1 MADESIV
8 ETNPEQWLSEYGDTL
23 YRYALMRLRDQDS
36 AEDVVQETLL
46 AGLTARARFSGRSSV
61 RTWLVGI
68 LKHKIVDHIR
78 RRTRER
84 PSSGA
89 DAAETLD
96 SLEGDLFDPTGHW
109 KSGPADWLT
118 DPARVRER
126 NELQLVLA
134 ACIDELPNRMADA
147 FSLRELDELDSA
159 EICKTLGITETNLWV
174 MLHRARLKLRG
185 CLELNWLDDSSG
197 EAA

>member
-1 MADESIV
+1 MADEPIAQ
-8 ETNPEQWLSEYGDTL
+8 TNPEVWVDEHGDTL

-36 AEDVVQETLL
+36 AEEVVQETLL
-46 AGLTARARFSGRSSV
+46 AGLKARERFTGRSSE

-96 SLEGDLFDPTGHW
+96 HLEQNLFDQTGHW
-109 KSGPADWLT
+109 KNGPSDWLT
-118 DPARVRER
+118 HPDLVRER
-126 NELQLVLA
+126 AEFQGVFA
-134 ACIDELPNRMADA
+134 ACLDGLPERMADA

-159 EICKTLGITETNLWV
+159 TICKALGITETNLWV

-185 CLELNWLDDSSG
+185 CLETHWLDDSAG
-197 EAA
+197 END